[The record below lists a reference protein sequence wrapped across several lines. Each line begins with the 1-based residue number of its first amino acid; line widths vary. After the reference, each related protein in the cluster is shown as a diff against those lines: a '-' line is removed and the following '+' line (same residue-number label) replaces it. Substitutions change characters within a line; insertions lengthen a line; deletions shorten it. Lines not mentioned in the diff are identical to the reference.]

1 MSICYENDAR
11 LEISVDDL
19 HTYIY
24 KLNSM
29 LKVVATRATRM
40 PVSPAAWSSSSR
52 TIIGGFG
59 GVGGG
64 VGGGKA
70 LA

>member
-1 MSICYENDAR
+1 
-11 LEISVDDL
+11 
-19 HTYIY
+19 
-24 KLNSM
+24 M

-59 GVGGG
+59 GGGVGGG